1 MNLIKLTP
9 LEENSGGVSAYYIWR
24 ISTSQNGYSPAI
36 IGKLWRDSFVTDNK
50 WEYQGW
56 GWTSVTLEEMK
67 EIVTKLEEMNNAG
80 KESSV

>member
-1 MNLIKLTP
+1 MTTSLIKLTP
-9 LEENSGGVSAYYIWR
+9 LETNCFYIWR
-24 ISTSQNGYSPAI
+24 VFAPAI
-36 IGKLWRDSFVTDNK
+36 IGKIWRDSFVTDNK

-80 KESSV
+80 EE